1 MKAMLGL
8 ARTIASAVLTAWR
21 CGVAGVRRAGVTR
34 PGCGRSGCADR
45 GAITAET
52 AVALPA
58 LVFVLVIGV
67 WGVTAVG
74 AQVACIDAA
83 RAGARA
89 AARGE
94 PVAAVRAEVSR
105 AAPQGASVEIHRD
118 PQLTRVVVHVTVG
131 PPGAA
136 VFPPLMLRAQATAA
150 TEPDTAQARTASV
163 VTGGV
168 RSQAGAASVVAGG
181 VRGSERSGFGRGKRC
196 SWPETVRLR
205 PWREEVFVAE
215 GGAGSV
221 VSGGS
226 VRG

>member
-1 MKAMLGL
+1 MKAMLVL
-8 ARTIASAVLTAWR
+8 ARTIASAVLAAWR
-21 CGVAGVRRAGVTR
+21 WGVTGVRHAGVTR
-34 PGCGRSGCADR
+34 PGCGRPGCADR

-94 PVAAVRAEVSR
+94 PVAAVRAEVRR

-136 VFPPLMLRAQATAA
+136 VFPPLTLRAQATGA
-150 TEPDTAQARTASV
+150 TEPDTV
-163 VTGGV
+163 
-168 RSQAGAASVVAGG
+168 QAGTASVVAGG
-181 VRGSERSGFGRGKRC
+181 VRG
-196 SWPETVRLR
+196 
-205 PWREEVFVAE
+205 
-215 GGAGSV
+215 
-221 VSGGS
+221 
-226 VRG
+226 